1 MGGVYERVWQGRSS
15 SGVGWIMGMGLKGW
29 LGESLL
35 RLWLVTFFVG
45 KGMSLMFRFYIFRY
59 TTGRHTS
66 FSLVVLKPSYFVV
79 SCSNPNKPTPSAR
92 HR

>member
-1 MGGVYERVWQGRSS
+1 
-15 SGVGWIMGMGLKGW
+15 MGMGLKGW

-66 FSLVVLKPSYFVV
+66 FSLVVLKFILLRGIMFKSKKANSERYALITLPSDRYPFLVV
-79 SCSNPNKPTPSAR
+79 QSDL
-92 HR
+92 